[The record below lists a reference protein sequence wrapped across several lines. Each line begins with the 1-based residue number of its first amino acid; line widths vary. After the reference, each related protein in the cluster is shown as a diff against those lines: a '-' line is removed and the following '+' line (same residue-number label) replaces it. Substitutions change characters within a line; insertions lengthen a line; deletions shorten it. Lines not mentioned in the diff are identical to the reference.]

1 MNQMKKISKNISSN
15 IIKNMKIGYMRTSL
29 TKITAVMVVTMTV
42 LAQSLIA
49 EAQAAEP
56 EVTRDMRALEQRGA
70 YLTGLTH
77 RIKAED
83 SLMHKILN
91 DAVTDNVNLGQA
103 ADGIGDVLRYT
114 LVIKDEDY
122 CRRVPEA
129 MQKLTAG
136 GYQVVKF
143 NNAWGGKFYQGINV
157 QLLSPAGVKTE
168 LQFHTPGSY
177 NIKQASHGVYE
188 IRRNPQSTPGEVAE
202 ATAASIAYNS
212 LVTIPAGAK
221 EIVWPIKA
229 ETGNNNSLEQCQ
241 GL

>member
-1 MNQMKKISKNISSN
+1 MNQMKKISKNITSN
-15 IIKNMKIGYMRTSL
+15 ITKKMHLQYMRASL

-56 EVTRDMRALEQRGA
+56 EVTRDMRALEQHGS

-83 SLMHKILN
+83 SLMQKILS

-114 LVIKDEDY
+114 LVIGEADY
-122 CRRVPEA
+122 SRRVPEA
-129 MQKLTAG
+129 MQKLTAN
-136 GYQVVKF
+136 GYEVVKF
-143 NNAWGGKFYQGINV
+143 HNAWGGKFYQGINV

-168 LQFHTPGSY
+168 LQFHTPNSY
-177 NIKQASHGVYE
+177 AIKQASHGVYE
-188 IRRNPQSTPGEVAE
+188 IRRNPDSTPAEVAE
-202 ATAASIAYNS
+202 ATAQSIAYNAK
-212 LVTIPAGAK
+212 VKMPPGAK
-221 EIVWPIKA
+221 EITWGEV
-229 ETGNNNSLEQCQ
+229 
-241 GL
+241 

>member
-1 MNQMKKISKNISSN
+1 MNQMKKISKNITSN
-15 IIKNMKIGYMRTSL
+15 ITKSIKLQYMRASL

-56 EVTRDMRALEQRGA
+56 EVTRDMLALEQGGV

-83 SLMHKILN
+83 SLMQKILT
-91 DAVTDNVNLGQA
+91 DAVRDKVNLGQA

-114 LVIKDEDY
+114 LVIKDADY

-129 MQKLTAG
+129 MQKLTEG

-143 NNAWGGKFYQGINV
+143 YNAWGGKFYQGINV

-168 LQFHTPGSY
+168 LQFHTPSSY
-177 NIKQASHGVYE
+177 NVKQASHGVYE
-188 IRRNPQSTPGEVAE
+188 IRRNPQSTPEEVAE
-202 ATAASIAYNS
+202 ATTASIAYNS
-212 LVTIPAGAK
+212 LVTMPPGAK
-221 EIVWPIKA
+221 EITWPV
-229 ETGNNNSLEQCQ
+229 QR
-241 GL
+241 